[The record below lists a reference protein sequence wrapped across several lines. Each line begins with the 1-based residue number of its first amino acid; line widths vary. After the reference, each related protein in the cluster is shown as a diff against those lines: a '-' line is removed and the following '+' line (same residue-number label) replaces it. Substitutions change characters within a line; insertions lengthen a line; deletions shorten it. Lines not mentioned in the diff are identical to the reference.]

1 MSKRQNI
8 FKRIVSFYIEGFLSM
23 DVGKKLWLIILIKL
37 FVLFVIFKL
46 FFFQNDL
53 KINNQSKDERSN
65 HVLEQLTNK

>member
-1 MSKRQNI
+1 
-8 FKRIVSFYIEGFLSM
+8 M